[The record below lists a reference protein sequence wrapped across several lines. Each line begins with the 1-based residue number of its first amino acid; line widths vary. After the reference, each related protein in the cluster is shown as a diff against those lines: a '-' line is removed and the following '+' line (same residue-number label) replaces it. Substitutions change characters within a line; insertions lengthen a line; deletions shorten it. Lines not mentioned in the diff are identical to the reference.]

1 MPQTW
6 GALCRDA
13 SREGC
18 VADVRSWS
26 KAEVVE
32 CPLLRRCWGTSGHQ
46 TRLAGL
52 PDHEDY
58 SKEEV
63 ARHCL
68 TATRAGAAPA
78 ACPRAWRGR
87 RAPRGRDRAG
97 RRRRTGLDIRALATA
112 TTHSRKR
119 DQRAGNPRRDLIAVS
134 SV

>member
-52 PDHEDY
+52 PDHEEY

-68 TATRAGAAPA
+68 TATRAGGAPA

-87 RAPRGRDRAG
+87 RAVEIARGVAEG
-97 RRRRTGLDIRALATA
+97 QGWIFHALATA

-119 DQRAGNPRRDLIAVS
+119 DQKEGDP
-134 SV
+134 